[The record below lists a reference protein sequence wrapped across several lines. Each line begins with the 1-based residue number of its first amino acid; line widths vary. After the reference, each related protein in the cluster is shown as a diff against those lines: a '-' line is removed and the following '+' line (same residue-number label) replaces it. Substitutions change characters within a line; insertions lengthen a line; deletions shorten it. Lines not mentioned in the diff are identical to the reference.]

1 MQNIV
6 TDRLILRNFAVT
18 DAAGLLE
25 YTANP
30 RVNCFMDHQMS
41 TLEEAIAEV
50 EKRSKD
56 DSHIAVCLKDSNEII
71 GELFGMTEGHDP
83 DPDPDSD
90 SDSKSKSKSNSD
102 SKSDPDTYSVGWN
115 FNGRFEGK
123 GYASES
129 ARAFMEYLF
138 MEQGIRR
145 IYAYVEDDNF
155 RSQKLCEKLGMR
167 REGLFLEF
175 ISFVKNEDGTPKYEN
190 TYQYAIL
197 KKEWLAQQATAK

>member
-1 MQNIV
+1 MQTIE
-6 TDRLILRNFAVT
+6 TDRLILRNFAAS

-30 RVNCFMDHQMS
+30 RVNCFMDQQLT
-41 TLEEAIAEV
+41 TLEDAVAEV
-50 EKRSKD
+50 QKRSKE

-83 DPDPDSD
+83 DSDSGSESGSESNSKSD
-90 SDSKSKSKSNSD
+90 SD
-102 SKSDPDTYSVGWN
+102 TYSIGWN

-123 GYASES
+123 GYASEG
-129 ARAFMEYLF
+129 ARAFMQHLF
-138 MEQGIRR
+138 MEQDIRR
-145 IYAYVEDDNF
+145 IYAYVEDDNL

-197 KKEWLAQQATAK
+197 KKEWLAQQAAAE

>member
-1 MQNIV
+1 MQILKTN
-6 TDRLILRNFAVT
+6 RLILRNFTVT

-30 RVNCFMDHQMS
+30 RVNCFMDQRIL
-41 TLEEAIAEV
+41 TLEDAAAEV
-50 EKRSKD
+50 AKRSSD
-56 DSHIAVCLKDSNEII
+56 DSHIAVCLKDSNELI
-71 GELFGMTEGHDP
+71 GELFGMREDR
-83 DPDPDSD
+83 DSD
-90 SDSKSKSKSNSD
+90 TDKDSNSD
-102 SKSDPDTYSVGWN
+102 TYSIGWN
-115 FNGRFEGK
+115 FNGRYEGK

-129 ARAFMEYLF
+129 ANAFIENLF

-145 IYAYVEDDNF
+145 LYAYVEDDNF

-190 TYQYAIL
+190 TYQYALL
-197 KKEWLAQQATAK
+197 KKEWLAHRESQ

>member
-1 MQNIV
+1 MQILKTN
-6 TDRLILRNFAVT
+6 RLILRNFTLT

-30 RVNCFMDHQMS
+30 RVNCFMDQRIL
-41 TLEEAIAEV
+41 TLEDAAAEV
-50 EKRSKD
+50 AKRSSD
-56 DSHIAVCLKDSNEII
+56 DSHIAVCLKDSNELI
-71 GELFGMTEGHDP
+71 GELFGMREDR
-83 DPDPDSD
+83 DSD
-90 SDSKSKSKSNSD
+90 TDKDSNSD
-102 SKSDPDTYSVGWN
+102 TYSIGWN

-129 ARAFMEYLF
+129 ANAFIENLF

-145 IYAYVEDDNF
+145 LYAYVEDDNF

-190 TYQYAIL
+190 TYQYALL
-197 KKEWLAQQATAK
+197 KKEWLAQHESQK

>member
-1 MQNIV
+1 MQILKTN
-6 TDRLILRNFAVT
+6 RLILRNFTVT

-30 RVNCFMDHQMS
+30 RVNCFMDQRIS
-41 TLEEAIAEV
+41 TLEDATAEV
-50 EKRSKD
+50 AKRSSD
-56 DSHIAVCLKDSNEII
+56 DSHIAVCLKDSNELI
-71 GELFGMTEGHDP
+71 GELFGMREDR
-83 DPDPDSD
+83 DSD
-90 SDSKSKSKSNSD
+90 TDKDSNSD
-102 SKSDPDTYSVGWN
+102 TYSIGWN

-129 ARAFMEYLF
+129 ANAFIENLF

-145 IYAYVEDDNF
+145 LYAYVEDDNF

-190 TYQYAIL
+190 TYQYALL
-197 KKEWLAQQATAK
+197 KKEWLEQRESQK

>member
-1 MQNIV
+1 MQTLETN
-6 TDRLILRNFAVT
+6 RLILRNFNAA

-30 RVNCFMDHQMS
+30 RVNCFMDHRIS
-41 TLEEAIAEV
+41 TLEDAAAEV
-50 EKRSKD
+50 AKRSSD
-56 DSHIAVCLKDSNEII
+56 DSYIAVCLKDSNELI
-71 GELFGMTEGHDP
+71 GELFGMREDR
-83 DPDPDSD
+83 DSD
-90 SDSKSKSKSNSD
+90 KDSNSD
-102 SKSDPDTYSVGWN
+102 TYSIGWN

-129 ARAFMEYLF
+129 ASAFIEHLF
-138 MEQGIRR
+138 VEQGIRR
-145 IYAYVEDDNF
+145 LYAYVEDDNF

-190 TYQYAIL
+190 TYQYALL
-197 KKEWLAQQATAK
+197 KKEWLAQREQQK

>member
-1 MQNIV
+1 MQILKTN
-6 TDRLILRNFAVT
+6 RLILRNFTVT

-30 RVNCFMDHQMS
+30 RVNCFMEQRIS
-41 TLEEAIAEV
+41 TLEDAVTEV
-50 EKRSKD
+50 AKRNSD
-56 DSHIAVCLKDSNEII
+56 DSHIAVCLKDSNELI
-71 GELFGMTEGHDP
+71 GELFGMREDR
-83 DPDPDSD
+83 DSD
-90 SDSKSKSKSNSD
+90 TDKDSNSD
-102 SKSDPDTYSVGWN
+102 TYSIGWN
-115 FNGRFEGK
+115 FNGRYEGK

-129 ARAFMEYLF
+129 ANAFIENLF

-145 IYAYVEDDNF
+145 LYAYVEDDNF

-190 TYQYAIL
+190 TYQYALL
-197 KKEWLAQQATAK
+197 KKEWLVQRESQK

>member
-1 MQNIV
+1 MQPIE
-6 TDRLILRNFAVT
+6 TSRLILRNFAPS

-25 YTANP
+25 YTTDP
-30 RVNCFMDHQMS
+30 RVNCFMDQRMS
-41 TLEEAIAEV
+41 TLEEAAAEV
-50 EKRSKD
+50 EKRSTD

-71 GELFGMTEGHDP
+71 GELFGMTEGHEP
-83 DPDPDSD
+83 ETDSD
-90 SDSKSKSKSNSD
+90 STSNRSD
-102 SKSDPDTYSVGWN
+102 SDTYSIGWN

-129 ARAFMEYLF
+129 ASAFIEHLF

-145 IYAYVEDDNF
+145 IYAYVEEDNF

-175 ISFVKNEDGTPKYEN
+175 ISFVKNEDDTPKYEN
-190 TYQYAIL
+190 TVQYAIL
-197 KKEWLAQQATAK
+197 KKEWLAQQAVAE

>member
-1 MQNIV
+1 MQILKTN
-6 TDRLILRNFAVT
+6 RLILRNFTVT

-30 RVNCFMDHQMS
+30 RVNCFMDQRIS
-41 TLEEAIAEV
+41 TLEDAAAEV
-50 EKRSKD
+50 AKRSSD
-56 DSHIAVCLKDSNEII
+56 DSHIAVCLKDSDELI
-71 GELFGMTEGHDP
+71 GELFGMREDR
-83 DPDPDSD
+83 DSD
-90 SDSKSKSKSNSD
+90 
-102 SKSDPDTYSVGWN
+102 TYRIGWN

-129 ARAFMEYLF
+129 ANAFIEHLF

-145 IYAYVEDDNF
+145 LYAYVEDDNF
-155 RSQKLCEKLGMR
+155 RSQKLCEKLGMC

-190 TYQYAIL
+190 TYQYALL
-197 KKEWLAQQATAK
+197 KKEWLAQLELQK